1 MDVRVLRYFLAVARE
16 ESFSRAAKSLYLSQP
31 SISRQIQELE
41 EELGAPLFVRG
52 SRNVTLTR
60 EGMRLRRRAQEIVD
74 LVDKTREEFADLED
88 EISGDVYIG
97 GGETH
102 LMREIARIAIAVREE
117 YPGVRYHLHSGN
129 ADDVIERLDNCLLYT
144 SDAADD

>member
-52 SRNVTLTR
+52 AATSPLPARACACA
-60 EGMRLRRRAQEIVD
+60 GGRR
-74 LVDKTREEFADLED
+74 K
-88 EISGDVYIG
+88 S
-97 GGETH
+97 
-102 LMREIARIAIAVREE
+102 
-117 YPGVRYHLHSGN
+117 
-129 ADDVIERLDNCLLYT
+129 
-144 SDAADD
+144 